1 MAPEQRVRRTAFAST
16 LGTVLEYYD
25 FFIYGTAAALLFNKL
40 FFPTVDPLVGTLAAF
55 ATYAVA
61 FLARP
66 LGGLVFG
73 HFGDRLGRKRM
84 LVITIVM
91 TGLGTFLVGL
101 MPTYE
106 TIGIWA
112 PILLVTIRLVQ
123 GFGVGGEQGGAV
135 LLTCET
141 APAERR
147 GFYGS
152 LVQLGAPAG
161 FLLPA
166 GLFALLTRRCPRR
179 RSPPGAGAS
188 RSCSAR
194 SSSASG
200 SGSGS
205 RCPSRRPSR
214 RPATARASSRGRC
227 ATS

>member
-1 MAPEQRVRRTAFAST
+1 M
-16 LGTVLEYYD
+16 
-25 FFIYGTAAALLFNKL
+25 
-40 FFPTVDPLVGTLAAF
+40 
-55 ATYAVA
+55 
-61 FLARP
+61 
-66 LGGLVFG
+66 FG

-101 MPTYE
+101 MPTYD

-161 FLLPA
+161 FLLP
-166 GLFALLTRRCPRR
+166 
-179 RSPPGAGAS
+179 PG
-188 RSCSAR
+188 C
-194 SSSASG
+194 
-200 SGSGS
+200 S
-205 RCPSRRPSR
+205 RC
-214 RPATARASSRGRC
+214 
-227 ATS
+227 